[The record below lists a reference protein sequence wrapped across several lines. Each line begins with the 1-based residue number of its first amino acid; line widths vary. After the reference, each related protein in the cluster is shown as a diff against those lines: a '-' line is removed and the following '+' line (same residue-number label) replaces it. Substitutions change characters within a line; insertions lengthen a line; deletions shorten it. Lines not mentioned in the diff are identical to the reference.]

1 MKYVILSFKFQ
12 LLSGM
17 CSMQWSESVVTGT
30 ADAFDFYSVE
40 NANNEFNNAQV
51 SLKIFLKNS
60 SKG

>member
-1 MKYVILSFKFQ
+1 
-12 LLSGM
+12 M
-17 CSMQWSESVVTGT
+17 CSMQWAESVVTGT